1 MSDLS
6 NIETL
11 RQYAKTIAAVAE
23 SMETNIE
30 ELESQFRRTNNNN
43 NNTQTQSQTDDR
55 GAIAEM
61 KEELAITR
69 KAASDIEELVGKI
82 DRGEITD
89 ITESDIEQLV
99 GKIDEN

>member
-30 ELESQFRRTNNNN
+30 ELESQFRRSNN
-43 NNTQTQSQTDDR
+43 NNTQTDD

-61 KEELAITR
+61 KEELTITR

>member
-43 NNTQTQSQTDDR
+43 NNTQTQTDDR